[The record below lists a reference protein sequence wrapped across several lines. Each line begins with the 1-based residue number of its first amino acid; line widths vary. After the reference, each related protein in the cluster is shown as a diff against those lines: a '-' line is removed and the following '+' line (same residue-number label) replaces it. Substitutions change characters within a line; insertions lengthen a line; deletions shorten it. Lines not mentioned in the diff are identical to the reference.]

1 MQGMTFL
8 AARYRTKTGGAK
20 VWTDYL
26 DDNARAKAKKLML
39 KREDFLRIAFEQRNN
54 KTARRFY
61 RRAIER
67 INEEL
72 ERLQKTRSEELK
84 GDEIYNYI
92 GRPNKRA
99 QSERQRV

>member
-1 MQGMTFL
+1 M
-8 AARYRTKTGGAK
+8 
-20 VWTDYL
+20 WTDYL
-26 DDNARAKAKKLML
+26 DDDARAKAKKLML

-72 ERLQKTRSEELK
+72 ARLQKTRSDEPK
-84 GDEIYNYI
+84 NGEIYNYI
-92 GRPNKRA
+92 GRPNERA
-99 QSERQRV
+99 